1 VRRGVSCAR
10 WGDNGAVSD
19 DQGYPPYE
27 QQPAAQPP
35 YVQPPPPPPYPP
47 PPPQPYPPQ
56 PYPPQPYPPQPYP
69 LQEDTTWSVVA
80 HLCVPISA
88 VIGLSFV
95 LGPLIIM
102 LTAGPQRP
110 FTRANAVE
118 ALNFQLTMLIGLLLS
133 IPLVLVIVGIFTM
146 IAIVVAGLVFS
157 IIAAVAA
164 SRREVYRYPVT
175 LRMVS

>member
-1 VRRGVSCAR
+1 V
-10 WGDNGAVSD
+10 GDNGGVSD
-19 DQGYPPYE
+19 EQGYPPYE

-35 YVQPPPPPPYPP
+35 YVQPPSPPPPPPPYPP
-47 PPPQPYPPQ
+47 QPYAP
-56 PYPPQPYPPQPYP
+56 
-69 LQEDTTWSVVA
+69 QEDTAWSVVA

-133 IPLVLVIVGIFTM
+133 IPLVFVIVGIFTM

>member
-1 VRRGVSCAR
+1 V
-10 WGDNGAVSD
+10 GDNGGVSD
-19 DQGYPPYE
+19 EQGYPPYE

-35 YVQPPPPPPYPP
+35 YVQPPSPPPPPPPYPP
-47 PPPQPYPPQ
+47 QSYAP
-56 PYPPQPYPPQPYP
+56 
-69 LQEDTTWSVVA
+69 QEDTAWSVVA

-133 IPLVLVIVGIFTM
+133 IPLVFVIVGIFTM

>member
-1 VRRGVSCAR
+1 V
-10 WGDNGAVSD
+10 GDNGGVSD
-19 DQGYPPYE
+19 EQGYPPYE

-35 YVQPPPPPPYPP
+35 YVQPPSPPPPPPPYPP
-47 PPPQPYPPQ
+47 QAYAP
-56 PYPPQPYPPQPYP
+56 
-69 LQEDTTWSVVA
+69 QEDTAWSVVA

-133 IPLVLVIVGIFTM
+133 IPLVFVIVGIFTM

>member
-1 VRRGVSCAR
+1 V
-10 WGDNGAVSD
+10 GDNGGVSD
-19 DQGYPPYE
+19 EQGYPPYE

-35 YVQPPPPPPYPP
+35 YVQPPSPPPPPPPYPP
-47 PPPQPYPPQ
+47 QAYAP
-56 PYPPQPYPPQPYP
+56 
-69 LQEDTTWSVVA
+69 QEDTAWSVVA